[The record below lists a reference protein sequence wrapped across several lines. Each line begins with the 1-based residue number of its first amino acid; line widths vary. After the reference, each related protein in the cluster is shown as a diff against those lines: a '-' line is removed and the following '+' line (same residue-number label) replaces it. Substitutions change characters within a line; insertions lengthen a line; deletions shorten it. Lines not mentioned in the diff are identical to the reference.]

1 MILFIVNLKK
11 QKKKN
16 KEKIES
22 DHMMLIDKIHIL
34 YIKAQ
39 SSFLYQNSILVSLKL
54 HRGSDE

>member
-11 QKKKN
+11 QKKE

-22 DHMMLIDKIHIL
+22 DHMMLIDKMHVL

-54 HRGSDE
+54 RKGSDE